1 MSKRKVI
8 IDTDP
13 GYDDCCAI
21 AIAALSDKV
30 EIIGITSVAGNQTIE
45 KVTKNALN
53 ISTYFNLQCP
63 VAQGMTGPLL
73 KPLEV
78 ALVHGESG
86 LDNINLETD
95 NPKKE
100 LDKRHA
106 VNLIIDLCL
115 QNDKVTIIAIGPLT
129 NVAMALKLEPK
140 IISHI
145 ELLSIMGGSI
155 NLGNVTPS
163 AEFNIHGD
171 PEAAQIVFSSGLKEI
186 RMNGLDVTLKTNV
199 DEKIV
204 ERFEKI
210 KTKTS
215 EIFLNCMKNCA
226 DLIFKFFGVKYQ
238 AMHDAVAVVSV
249 IDDSVV
255 KYKKVY
261 VEVDINRG
269 CSYGRTVC
277 DMIGCLKK
285 EPNVN
290 VGVEIDLDKF
300 WDIVE
305 NAYKKL

>member
-1 MSKRKVI
+1 MSKKKVI

-13 GYDDCCAI
+13 GYDDACAI
-21 AIAALSDKV
+21 AIAALSDNI
-30 EIIGITSVAGNQTIE
+30 EIIGITAVAGNQTIE
-45 KVTKNALN
+45 KVSKNALN
-53 ISTYFNLQCP
+53 ISSYFNINCT
-63 VAQGMTGPLL
+63 VAKGMGGPLL
-73 KPLEV
+73 KPLKV

-86 LDNINLETD
+86 LDNINLETN

-115 QNDKVTIIAIGPLT
+115 ENDKVTIIAIGPLT
-129 NVAMALKLEPK
+129 NIAMALKLEPK

-145 ELLSIMGGSI
+145 ELISIMGGSI

-163 AEFNIHGD
+163 AEFNIYGD
-171 PEAAQIVFSSGLKEI
+171 PEAAQIVFSSGVKEI

-199 DEKIV
+199 DGKIV
-204 ERFEKI
+204 EKFKNI
-210 KTKTS
+210 KTKSS
-215 EIFLNCMKNCA
+215 ELFLNCMKNCG
-226 DLIFKFFGVKYQ
+226 DLCFKFFGVKYQ

-277 DMIGCLKK
+277 DIGGVLKK
-285 EPNVN
+285 EPNVC
-290 VGVEIDLDKF
+290 VGVEIDVDKF

-305 NAYKKL
+305 KAYKKF